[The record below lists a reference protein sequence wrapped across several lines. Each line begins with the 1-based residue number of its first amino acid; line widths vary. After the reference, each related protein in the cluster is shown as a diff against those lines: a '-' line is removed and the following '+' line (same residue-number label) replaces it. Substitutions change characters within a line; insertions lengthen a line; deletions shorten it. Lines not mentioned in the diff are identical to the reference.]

1 MSYCYMF
8 LDECTDIFYKVTVL
22 PKLSFDSTGEDNLNV
37 YIISSKMLVSIPIH
51 PISKNKK
58 YA

>member
-1 MSYCYMF
+1 MF

-37 YIISSKMLVSIPIH
+37 YIISSKMLVSIPIR